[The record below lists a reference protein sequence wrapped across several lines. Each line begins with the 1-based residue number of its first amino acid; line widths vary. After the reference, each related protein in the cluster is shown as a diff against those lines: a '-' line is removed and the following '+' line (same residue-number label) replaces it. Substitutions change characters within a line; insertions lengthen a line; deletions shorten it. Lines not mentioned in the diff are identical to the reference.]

1 MNLDIVLTKAVQ
13 IFDLAHALEGAII
26 EIDDGGE
33 PVRRVQS
40 LFYVLLEQF
49 EFLNSEL
56 NKLNEHV
63 YVCNA
68 VFAINRVQELKD
80 EIEKLKAAKS

>member
-1 MNLDIVLTKAVQ
+1 MNLDKIITRAGQ
-13 IFDLAHALEGAII
+13 ICDLAHALEGAII
-26 EIDDGGE
+26 EIDDGSE

-56 NKLNEHV
+56 DKLNEHV

-68 VFAINRVQELKD
+68 VFAVNRVQELKD
-80 EIEKLKAAKS
+80 EIEQLKAAKS